1 MLAACY
7 RKECVEF
14 CWVLPCQVKGV
25 IYEPSAV
32 RGVENLQKEFHAVF
46 MPGRPYFEIL
56 IFFFW

>member
-1 MLAACY
+1 M
-7 RKECVEF
+7 KF
-14 CWVLPCQVKGV
+14 CRVLPCQVKGV

-56 IFFFW
+56 IFFLVEVKIS